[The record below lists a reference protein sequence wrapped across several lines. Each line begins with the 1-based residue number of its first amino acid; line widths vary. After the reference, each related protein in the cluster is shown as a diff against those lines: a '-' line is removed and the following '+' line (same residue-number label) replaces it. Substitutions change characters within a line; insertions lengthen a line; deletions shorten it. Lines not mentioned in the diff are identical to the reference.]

1 MNLRKNIEYLEY
13 LREREASVSIGASTA
28 RNMGPEGTIKVAR
41 KYLADLDLNRF
52 LTNTQGEFNS
62 ELESA
67 TNEMMKRLPKGYRYW
82 GSSRKFINIFL
93 RGCCYN
99 KYLYTHHNLKII
111 EPWLE
116 LPLDSHTV
124 KGLKA
129 NTKRGELPRWLGVIH
144 LTPEDSEIYQTRA
157 SKLAK
162 SDGVNRV
169 DLDIKFWRRMG

>member
-1 MNLRKNIEYLEY
+1 MHKNIEYLKY
-13 LREREASVSIGASTA
+13 LREREASISIGASTA
-28 RNMGPEGTIKVAR
+28 RNMGPTGTIEIAR
-41 KYLADLDLNRF
+41 KYLSELDLNRF
-52 LTNTQGEFNS
+52 LTSTPDKFNN
-62 ELESA
+62 ELNSA
-67 TNEMMKRLPKGYRYW
+67 TKEMMRKLPRGFRYW

-99 KYLYTHHNLKII
+99 KYLCTHHNLRKI

-124 KGLKA
+124 KGLKTD
-129 NTKRGELPRWLGVIH
+129 TKRGQLPRWLGVIH
-144 LTPEDSEIYQTRA
+144 LTPDDSEKYQSYA

-162 SDGVNRV
+162 NDGVKRV